1 MVEVKDMYFTVS
13 FFWNNWENTHSFH
26 LSFLFNHKK
35 VSSRNSSAKILR
47 VVDFEL
53 WAYNRPGSHYV
64 TLLLLPGVND
74 LKLSDGEIRLCR
86 TLFTLSVVAMQQDL
100 LRYGSNSSE
109 VIYNSDVLIPVLL
122 LSDIYI
128 KMDMQNFFVVQPQH
142 QIYCKNMDYT

>member
-1 MVEVKDMYFTVS
+1 
-13 FFWNNWENTHSFH
+13 
-26 LSFLFNHKK
+26 
-35 VSSRNSSAKILR
+35 
-47 VVDFEL
+47 
-53 WAYNRPGSHYV
+53 
-64 TLLLLPGVND
+64 
-74 LKLSDGEIRLCR
+74 
-86 TLFTLSVVAMQQDL
+86 MQQDL